1 MKMRK
6 QSAAPDVLAANE
18 GTVFLFNPLT
28 ARAKEWIDDNVQP
41 DALWFGT
48 TLVCEHRYAWALA
61 QGMLDEGLVPPV
73 RRLGSGI
80 GGEVFTETAQRLIRY
95 GCTEPQVYA
104 LARVITIEPEATD
117 AVIEQ
122 ALIEVLVSLKEAVDG
137 IADIEYLGGRRCDVQ
152 RRLEGR
158 E

>member
-1 MKMRK
+1 
-6 QSAAPDVLAANE
+6 LA
-18 GTVFLFNPLT
+18 G
-28 ARAKEWIDDNVQP
+28 
-41 DALWFGT
+41 FGVT
-48 TLVCEHRYAWALA
+48 TEA
-61 QGMLDEGLVPPV
+61 
-73 RRLGSGI
+73 
-80 GGEVFTETAQRLIRY
+80 
-95 GCTEPQVYA
+95 
-104 LARVITIEPEATD
+104 IEPEATD